1 MYKFIDRKSELDFLN
16 KEYEKSESS
25 LVILYGRR
33 RIGKTSLMKEFA
45 KNKDV
50 IYYLATEESEKQN
63 IEYFKLLVAREFR
76 KRFIKIFKSRKLGI
90 TISNN
95 SKWKI
100 RFKKSNNY
108 RWISIFRKDK
118 YSISINISKNM
129 GWNIKKRKCNG
140 NTMWFFN
147 KYDGSTNSKL

>member
-95 SKWKI
+95 SK
-100 RFKKSNNY
+100 
-108 RWISIFRKDK
+108 
-118 YSISINISKNM
+118 
-129 GWNIKKRKCNG
+129 
-140 NTMWFFN
+140 
-147 KYDGSTNSKL
+147 